1 MRGSPPV
8 AEVPAGSAVLP
19 GSCRCGLLRKST
31 YRDTDGDC
39 FASRDIGS
47 TASQERE
54 SACSL
59 RKVLV
64 DARAAARVIGPSLLD
79 VRGISDPARRA
90 LAGGPSAASPTGLAP
105 PRRPCS
111 NHSLDLSDSPIE
123 NAFCRVAPSVLF
135 NFRAIFAAPVFL
147 RASVF
152 SSRTSLAVH
161 DLSLGPAQSVPLP
174 FFPPLVDFLLIEHP
188 LLN

>member
-1 MRGSPPV
+1 MV
-8 AEVPAGSAVLP
+8 HHCLT
-19 GSCRCGLLRKST
+19 CGV
-31 YRDTDGDC
+31 
-39 FASRDIGS
+39 
-47 TASQERE
+47 SQTPHVERWQ
-54 SACSL
+54 A
-59 RKVLV
+59 
-64 DARAAARVIGPSLLD
+64 
-79 VRGISDPARRA
+79 
-90 LAGGPSAASPTGLAP
+90 GLAP

-174 FFPPLVDFLLIEHP
+174 FFPPIAKLTSLQVP
-188 LLN
+188 LTTKLRRQASVRFSRRSTPHAEYRAVLTLSYSNSVRPLFSRPRKIDRAFTYPARY